1 MFTFSNQWWT
11 HGQCFQTYL
20 NSIIKIMLL
29 INRTDELKPITEPYR
44 HLPGKSAHLQTVT
57 GHFSN
62 TDLRDVVDMDFS

>member
-1 MFTFSNQWWT
+1 MKF
-11 HGQCFQTYL
+11 YL

-62 TDLRDVVDMDFS
+62 TDLRDVVATWKLLKLTKYEIYFTL